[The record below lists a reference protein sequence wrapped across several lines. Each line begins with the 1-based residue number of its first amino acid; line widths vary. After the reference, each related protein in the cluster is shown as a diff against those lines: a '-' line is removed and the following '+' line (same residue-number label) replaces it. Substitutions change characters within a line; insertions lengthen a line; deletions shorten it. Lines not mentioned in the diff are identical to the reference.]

1 MFKIAVPALIA
12 TTLFMTACASN
23 GASGKYNETTQD
35 AAIGAAVGAA
45 AGAVLAGDGNRTQGA
60 VIGGV
65 LGGATGAVYG
75 CSRDRVCPWS
85 SNNSY
90 QSQLYYDSRADRRY
104 FVDSQTGDTYWE
116 SGEFRSGR

>member
-1 MFKIAVPALIA
+1 
-12 TTLFMTACASN
+12 
-23 GASGKYNETTQD
+23 
-35 AAIGAAVGAA
+35 
-45 AGAVLAGDGNRTQGA
+45 

-85 SNNSY
+85 DNNPN
-90 QSQLYYDSRADRRY
+90 QSQLYYDSRANRRY